1 MIKPTHQRLRSPY
14 VTGSASPL
22 SSRRSSVDSAGNVVR
37 FLDARSGSLSTAS
50 THRLSSG
57 SSTGSASGNAMYDAV
72 SSQQYF
78 SDSSDTPSGSGVA
91 MFDARSSVSSDR
103 SGGSKE
109 AMYDASSSAFSN
121 RLHRVSSNGTN
132 TSSNSGTE
140 WYEAG
145 DADSSTPRISGF
157 TRDEE
162 EMPQPE
168 EGPAGKMLSLA
179 LFTAVDSSA
188 AGMLGHACDA
198 VPSATALLRATEAA
212 GNATAVG
219 HLGPVMLRLFTE
231 VTQAPHLS
239 LLPPRSPH
247 CDGLVCLSYM
257 QPSKHPSQ
265 C

>member
-1 MIKPTHQRLRSPY
+1 M
-14 VTGSASPL
+14 
-22 SSRRSSVDSAGNVVR
+22 DSAGNVVR

-50 THRLSSG
+50 MHRLSSG

-78 SDSSDTPSGSGVA
+78 SDSSDIPSGSGLA

-103 SGGSKE
+103 SEDPRE

-145 DADSSTPRISGF
+145 DADSSTPRTGSFI
-157 TRDEE
+157 RDEE
-162 EMPQPE
+162 RTPQPDE
-168 EGPAGKMLSLA
+168 APTGKMLSLA
-179 LFTAVDSSA
+179 LFTAVESSA

-198 VPSATALLRATEAA
+198 LPSTTALLKATEVA
-212 GNATAVG
+212 GNATILG

-231 VTQAPHLS
+231 VI
-239 LLPPRSPH
+239 
-247 CDGLVCLSYM
+247 
-257 QPSKHPSQ
+257 
-265 C
+265 